1 MVADT
6 RRKNSAGRRYLIV
19 AKRGKM
25 TELIEHRGSL
35 QSAHEKALHYVAKG
49 RYKIKRMVQT
59 EIGEFWRDVGAV
71 GDYDG

>member
-1 MVADT
+1 MGADT

-59 EIGEFWRDVGAV
+59 EIGEFWRDVRVV